1 MVKYLEHRQLAA
13 RGLTCGKIRRR
24 VKETKLKNFL
34 ETHWLIRSL
43 LLVIIL
49 GGLVGIMMLG
59 DTVVGTQQ
67 LVVALLLFVAALF
80 QLWIGDHDIFCN
92 NRRLTLIFGTLL
104 VQFLLVKVL
113 MIAST
118 NEGFGEKIIPL
129 LIPYTFAPLTLS
141 ALLGKKEGFFALF
154 FGGLWGAF
162 LVDHFTSINIPFL
175 IISLITGLITV
186 MVTFQVRRR
195 SRLIRAGIY
204 VGITTLV
211 LSILFGEITFFA
223 FPFSGDTNWLLFLLQ
238 SAAAFASGLGTSIVV
253 SGLLPILEYLF
264 RVTTDISWLEM
275 ADLNH
280 PLLRRLS
287 IEASGTYQ
295 HSLALAT
302 LAESA
307 AEAVGA
313 NPTICRVGAYFHD
326 IGKLVKPEYF
336 TENMRSGDN
345 PHQDLTPTMSALIIA
360 AHVKEG
366 VDLALKNKLHGRII
380 DIIRQHH
387 GTTAIDFF
395 FQRARQQEEDIRIGG
410 KIMNMRLEDI
420 PAVSIDQFR
429 YPGPKPSTK
438 EAAIIGLA
446 DAAESSTRSL
456 ERPTPQR
463 IEDLIHTLLKE
474 RLLDNQYDEC
484 PITIGE
490 LHKIA
495 DSLINTLLGM
505 FHTRIAYK
513 KEATAKARPIND
525 TEPQG

>member
-1 MVKYLEHRQLAA
+1 MVKYLEQRQLAA

-24 VKETKLKNFL
+24 VKETRLGSFL
-34 ETHWLIRSL
+34 ETHWIIRSL

-49 GGLVGIMMLG
+49 AALVGIMMLG

-67 LVVALLLFVAALF
+67 LVIALLLFVAALF
-80 QLWIGDHDIFCN
+80 QLWIGDHDIFCS

-104 VQFLLVKVL
+104 LQLLIVKVVVLGSNTEDFSGKIAPLLV
-113 MIAST
+113 
-118 NEGFGEKIIPL
+118 
-129 LIPYTFAPLTLS
+129 PYTFAPLTLS

-175 IISLITGLITV
+175 IISQITGLIAV
-186 MVTFQVRRR
+186 IVTFQLRRR

-204 VGITTLV
+204 VGIATLI
-211 LSILFGEITFFA
+211 LSILFGEM
-223 FPFSGDTNWLLFLLQ
+223 PLSSLPLSGDTNWLLFLLQ
-238 SAAAFASGLGTSIVV
+238 GAAVFTSGLGTSVIV

-287 IEASGTYQ
+287 MEASGTYQ
-295 HSLALAT
+295 HSLSMAT
-302 LAESA
+302 LAEAA
-307 AEAVGA
+307 AEAIDA

-326 IGKLVKPEYF
+326 IGKLVKSEYF

-345 PHQDLTPTMSALIIA
+345 PHQDLTPTMSTLIIA

-387 GTTAIDFF
+387 GTTVIDFF
-395 FQRARQQEEDIRIGG
+395 FQRARQQEEDIRTGG
-410 KIMNMRLEDI
+410 KIMNIRLEDI
-420 PAVSIDQFR
+420 PAVSMDQFR

-446 DAAESSTRSL
+446 DAAESATRSL

-474 RLLDNQYDEC
+474 RLHDNQYDEC

-495 DSLINTLLGM
+495 DSLVSTLLGM

-513 KEATAKARPIND
+513 KEATAKG
-525 TEPQG
+525 ESH